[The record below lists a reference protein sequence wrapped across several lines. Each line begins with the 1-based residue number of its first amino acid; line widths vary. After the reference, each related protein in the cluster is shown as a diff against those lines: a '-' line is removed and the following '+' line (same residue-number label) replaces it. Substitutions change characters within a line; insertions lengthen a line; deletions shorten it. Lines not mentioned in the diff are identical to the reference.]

1 VAYPELG
8 DYARTRILS
17 PTGKPAER
25 REGEGTNLVVGQIVG
40 CVENAAWKTCS
51 WGNYESSCPRSA
63 EGREKKILL
72 LLGTHSHAYIR
83 NSGWNNFHLELFAL
97 VKRGKILYFS
107 SSVFDILYIILF
119 DILF

>member
-17 PTGKPAER
+17 PTGKPADER

-40 CVENAAWKTCS
+40 CIENISWKTCS
-51 WGNYESSCPRSA
+51 WGNYESPCPRSA
-63 EGREKKILL
+63 EGTEKEIS

-83 NSGWNNFHLELFAL
+83 KSEQFPSRTVCVSQA
-97 VKRGKILYFS
+97 R
-107 SSVFDILYIILF
+107 
-119 DILF
+119 